1 MPPIPTRALVRR
13 RDQPLTNHL
22 SDNETVML
30 DTDRGRYYGVRDV
43 GKVIWEHL
51 AYPTTIDELCC
62 HLLARFDVD
71 AETCRREVGGFLDE
85 LHKQGLIEIYDAESA
100 P

>member
-1 MPPIPTRALVRR
+1 VPPIPSSALVCR
-13 RDQPLTNHL
+13 RDQPLTNEL
-22 SDNETVML
+22 SDNETVMM

-51 AYPTTIDELCC
+51 ASPTTIDGLCR

-71 AETCRREVGGFLDE
+71 AETCRREVGGFIDE
-85 LHKQGLIEIYDAESA
+85 LHKQGLLEIHDAKSTS
-100 P
+100 

>member
-1 MPPIPTRALVRR
+1 MPPISSTALVRR
-13 RDQPLTNHL
+13 RDQPLTNDL
-22 SDNETVML
+22 SDTETVML
-30 DTDRGRYYGVRDV
+30 DTDRGRYYGLRDV

-51 AYPTTIDELCC
+51 ASPTTIDGLCR
-62 HLLARFDVD
+62 HLLTRFDVD

-85 LHKQGLIEIYDAESA
+85 LHKQGLLEIHEAETA